1 MGICASLAPN
11 SNSSS
16 GRNNAEYG
24 RYCRVKNLDE
34 LNKKLGKKDL
44 LTVVDWIYEHFDAN
58 HDDFLY
64 AEEIRAVLKV
74 VLRRDSVSDA
84 DVQAL
89 VRLSKSSQAG
99 RIHKSDFANI
109 YQAWQALNDK
119 AQVTQR

>member
-1 MGICASLAPN
+1 M
-11 SNSSS
+11 
-16 GRNNAEYG
+16 
-24 RYCRVKNLDE
+24 DE

-89 VRLSKSSQAG
+89 VRLSKSSQAD

-109 YQAWQALNDK
+109 YEAWQSVGEK
-119 AQVTQR
+119 TQTIQR